1 MPSTSTA
8 AALSSKDGYSVWAQ
22 TYDTAP
28 NPMLSLEHRILES
41 ILPDAR
47 ELDVV
52 DLGCGTGRWLA
63 ALQNAG
69 ARSLLGIDSSPEML
83 QVAKSK
89 LAGDSVLLNADCTQ
103 LSLPAASADL
113 VLCSFLLSYVQAAS
127 AFLEK
132 IAAILRPNGRAFLTD
147 LHPDTS
153 TRLNWRRGVHR
164 DDGFREIQTFH
175 RTFQELIRICETSNL
190 IIEVCLQPRFEA
202 PERLIL
208 QAAGKREYI
217 EHSKDHPAIYVLQLR
232 PRQTAR
238 DLPGNCSVSAFRDTT
253 ALETAEKHSSCH
265 PEPAPFAGEG
275 SAVRRST
282 GKKRIPHPAQNT
294 NGVRNDIFS
303 TFSPICLG
311 VPPASA
317 MAGVLTPE
325 VSAHTITTIKRA
337 RLAFGANSSALAD
350 LECVD
355 SRIASIRDHA
365 TSTPPTPRD
374 EAAIDLSGF
383 LVFPGL
389 VNSHD
394 HLEFA
399 LFPRLGRCN
408 YKNFLEW
415 ADDIHH
421 PDSSPVFEHRQV
433 PREVRLWWGGIRN
446 LLSGVT
452 TVCHHNPY
460 ESLVFEDDFILRVV
474 RDYGWAHSLPMDSEI
489 APKKQSTPKGHPF
502 LIHLGEGIDERSA
515 QEIFQLHQSGAL
527 DEDTVLIHGLALDH
541 EGKKLLHST
550 RSGLIWCPSS
560 NIFLFGQT
568 HSSSDIHEF
577 PRVALGSDSPLTAQ
591 GDLLDELRFAHEFIG
606 APAEKLHS
614 YVTQGAADLLRLKNG
629 EGTLR
634 VGSWADLIAVR
645 DTGATPAESL
655 ATRSHVDVE
664 LVLLGGSVQLASAEI
679 IKRLP
684 PSATMGLQP
693 LCVEG
698 TVRWIRAP
706 LRWLFAETTPHLGDE
721 IRLGGKRV
729 SFAN

>member
-8 AALSSKDGYSVWAQ
+8 AALSSKVGYSIWAQ

-28 NPMLSLEHRILES
+28 NPMLSLEHRILAS
-41 ILPDAR
+41 ILPDVR

-63 ALQNAG
+63 TMQNAG

-83 QVAKSK
+83 QIAKSK
-89 LAGDSVLLNADCTQ
+89 LGDNAVLLNADCTQ
-103 LSLPAASADL
+103 SSLSPASADL
-113 VLCSFLLSYVQAAS
+113 VLCSFLLSYIEDAPS
-127 AFLEK
+127 FLEK
-132 IAAILRPNGRAFLTD
+132 VGAILRPNGRAFLTD

-164 DDGFREIQTFH
+164 DDSFQEIQTFH
-175 RTFQELIRICETSNL
+175 RTFQELIQICENSNL
-190 IIEVCLQPRFEA
+190 NIEVCLQQRFEA

-208 QAAGKREYI
+208 QAAGKREYF

-232 PRQTAR
+232 PRQTTR
-238 DLPGNCSVSAFRDTT
+238 DLPGNCSASFLR
-253 ALETAEKHSSCH
+253 
-265 PEPAPFAGEG
+265 EG
-275 SAVRRST
+275 AASAVPKNS
-282 GKKRIPHPAQNT
+282 GI
-294 NGVRNDIFS
+294 
-303 TFSPICLG
+303 
-311 VPPASA
+311 
-317 MAGVLTPE
+317 AGVLTPE

-365 TSTPPTPRD
+365 TSTPAAPRD

-383 LVFPGL
+383 LALPGL
-389 VNSHD
+389 VNAHD

-399 LFPRLGRCN
+399 LFPRLGRSN

-415 ADDIHH
+415 ADDIHR

-460 ESLVFEDDFILRVV
+460 ESSVFEDDFILRVV

-515 QEIFQLHQSGAL
+515 QEIFQLNQSGAL
-527 DEDTVLIHGLALDH
+527 DDDTVLIHGLALNHD
-541 EGKKLLHST
+541 GKKLLRST
-550 RSGLIWCPSS
+550 RAGLIWCPSS

-568 HSSSDIHEF
+568 HSSSDVQDF

-634 VGSWADLIAVR
+634 VGAWADLIAVR

-655 ATRSHVDVE
+655 ATLSHVDVE
-664 LVLLGGSVQLASAEI
+664 LVLLGGSVQLASAKI

-684 PSATMGLQP
+684 SSATMGLQP

>member
-8 AALSSKDGYSVWAQ
+8 AAISSKDGYSVWAQ

-47 ELDVV
+47 ALDIV

-63 ALQNAG
+63 TLQDAG
-69 ARSLLGIDSSPEML
+69 PRSLLGIDSSPEML

-89 LAGDSVLLNADCTQ
+89 LGNGAALLNANCENI
-103 LSLPAASADL
+103 SLPQVSADL
-113 VLCSFLLSYVQAAS
+113 VLCSFLLSYIEDAS
-127 AFLEK
+127 SFLKK
-132 IAAILRPNGRAFLTD
+132 IRAILRPDGRAFLTD
-147 LHPDTS
+147 LHPDT
-153 TRLNWRRGVHR
+153 TTLLNWRRGVHR
-164 DDGFREIQTFH
+164 DDGFQEIRTFH
-175 RTFQELIRICETSNL
+175 RSFQEVVQICEKSNL
-190 IIEVCLQPRFEA
+190 NIQVCLQPRFGT
-202 PERLIL
+202 PERSIL
-208 QAAGKREYI
+208 QAVGKREYFERI
-217 EHSKDHPAIYVLQLR
+217 KDYPAIYVLQLR
-232 PRQTAR
+232 PRQTTRHAAKGLLTR
-238 DLPGNCSVSAFRDTT
+238 GLRVGT
-253 ALETAEKHSSCH
+253 
-265 PEPAPFAGEG
+265 
-275 SAVRRST
+275 
-282 GKKRIPHPAQNT
+282 IPTPTQNT
-294 NGVRNDIFS
+294 
-303 TFSPICLG
+303 
-311 VPPASA
+311 
-317 MAGVLTPE
+317 
-325 VSAHTITTIKRA
+325 ITAIKRA
-337 RLAFGANSSALAD
+337 KLALGPRSSVQAD
-350 LECVD
+350 LECTD

-365 TSTPPTPRD
+365 TSTSTSATPCART
-374 EAAIDLSGF
+374 EIDLSGF

-389 VNSHD
+389 INSHD

-399 LFPRLGRCN
+399 LFPRLGRSN

-415 ADDIHH
+415 ADDIHR

-433 PREVRLWWGGIRN
+433 PREIRLWWGGIRN

-460 ESLVFEDDFILRVV
+460 ESSVFEDDFILRVV
-474 RDYGWAHSLPMDSEI
+474 RDYGWAHSLPMDTEI

-527 DEDTVLIHGLALDH
+527 DEDTVLIHGLALNH
-541 EGKKLLHST
+541 LGKKLLRSM

-568 HSSSDIHEF
+568 HSSSDVQEF

-591 GDLLDELRFAHEFIG
+591 GDLFDEIRFAHEFIG
-606 APAEKLHS
+606 APVEKLHS

-634 VGSWADLIAVR
+634 IGAWADLIAVR
-645 DTGATPAESL
+645 DTGTSPAESL
-655 ATRSHVDVE
+655 AALSHADVE
-664 LVLLGGSVQLASAEI
+664 LVLLGGSVQLASAEM

-684 PSATMGLQP
+684 SSATMGLQP

-729 SFAN
+729 SLAN